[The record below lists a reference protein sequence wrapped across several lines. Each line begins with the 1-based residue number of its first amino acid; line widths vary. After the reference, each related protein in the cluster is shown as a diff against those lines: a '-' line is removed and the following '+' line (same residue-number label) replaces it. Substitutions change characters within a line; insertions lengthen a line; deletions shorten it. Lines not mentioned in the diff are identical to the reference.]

1 MISVDSRTDQYV
13 WPNDKERKLLGLL
26 APTDLQV
33 KGNKA
38 TVSESDESVTNSPR
52 APVMALCIS
61 R

>member
-1 MISVDSRTDQYV
+1 MYGQMT
-13 WPNDKERKLLGLL
+13 KERKLLRLL
-26 APTDLQV
+26 APIDLQV

-38 TVSESDESVTNSPR
+38 TVSESDESVTNSPH